1 MLPVFETYFT
11 RFEAFPQRL
20 SEMVSKNVG
29 IIVAI
34 PCYNEPDI
42 LKTLQSLLDSEK
54 TDCAVEIIVA
64 VNYSETATQS
74 SKEFNNLTY
83 KELCSFAKTN
93 SSEACKILPI
103 LASDIPTKQAGVG
116 YARKIAMDE
125 ATHRFASIDNPDGI
139 IVACDSDSLVANNY
153 LREIEQYYVTHSACT
168 AANIYFEHPLEG
180 ELPSAQYEAIAQYE
194 LHLRYY
200 VEQLKR
206 IGFPYA
212 YHTVGSSFSLR
223 AKTYCRQGGMNKRQ
237 AGEDFYFLQKLFQT
251 ENIGEVN
258 TTTIF
263 PSARISD
270 RVPFGT
276 GFAMGKL
283 MSMENPVYLSY
294 SNESFS
300 VLHDFFSLIP
310 ELRQN
315 DDVKTLYARLHSS
328 LQDFIPFSEFEK
340 KINEIKKNTATEVQF
355 RKRFFNWFNGFQI
368 FKYLNFCHAQTFE
381 KQPITQLAAE
391 LVHSTA
397 DNTFAILKEYRTKE
411 KKPACGRDT
420 QKQN

>member
-20 SEMVSKNVG
+20 SEPVNKNVG

-42 LKTLQSLLDSEK
+42 LKTLQSLLACEK

-64 VNYSETATQS
+64 VNYSETASQS
-74 SKEFNNLTY
+74 AKDFNALTY
-83 KELCSFAKTN
+83 KELCSFAKAH
-93 SSEACKILPI
+93 SSEMCKILPI
-103 LASDIPTKQAGVG
+103 FTPDIPAKQAGVG

-139 IVACDSDSLVANNY
+139 IVACDSDSLVAHNY
-153 LREIEQYYVTHSACT
+153 LREIEQFYATHPTCT

-180 ELPSAQYEAIAQYE
+180 ELPSTQYEAIAQYE

-223 AKTYCRQGGMNKRQ
+223 TKTYCRQGGMNKRQ

-251 ENIGEVN
+251 ERIGEIN

-263 PSARISD
+263 PSSRISD

-283 MSMENPVYLSY
+283 MTMEQPLYLSY
-294 SNESFS
+294 TNESFS
-300 VLHDFFSLIP
+300 VLQAFFSLIP
-310 ELRQN
+310 ELRKN
-315 DDVKTLYARLHSS
+315 DDVKTLYVSLHQS
-328 LQDFIPFSEFEK
+328 LQDFISFEEFEK
-340 KINEIKKNTATEVQF
+340 KINEIKMNTATEVQF
-355 RKRFFNWFNGFQI
+355 HKRFFNWFNGFQI
-368 FKYLNFCHAQTFE
+368 FKYLNFCHTSTFE
-381 KQPITQLAAE
+381 KKPVTIVAAE
-391 LVHSTA
+391 LLAIAST
-397 DNTFAILKEYRTKE
+397 DTFSLLKEYRYRQ
-411 KKPACGRDT
+411 KKG
-420 QKQN
+420 

>member
-20 SEMVSKNVG
+20 SESVKKNVG

-42 LKTLQSLLDSEK
+42 LKTLQSLLDCEK

-64 VNYSETATQS
+64 VNYSETASQS
-74 SKEFNNLTY
+74 VKDFNASTY
-83 KELCSFAKTN
+83 KELCYFAKTN
-93 SSEACKILPI
+93 SSETCKVLPI
-103 LASDIPTKQAGVG
+103 LASDIPAKQAGVG

-153 LREIEQYYVTHSACT
+153 LREIEQYYITHPTCT

-180 ELPSAQYEAIAQYE
+180 KLPSAQYEAIAQYE

-223 AKTYCRQGGMNKRQ
+223 AKAYCRQGGMNKRQ

-251 ENIGEVN
+251 EHIGEIN

-263 PSARISD
+263 PSSRISD

-283 MSMENPVYLSY
+283 MTMEHPLYLSY

-300 VLHDFFSLIP
+300 VLQEFFSLIA
-310 ELRQN
+310 ELRQKDN
-315 DDVKTLYARLHSS
+315 IKTLYASLHPS
-328 LQDFIPFSEFEK
+328 LRDFIPFTEFEK
-340 KINEIKKNTATEVQF
+340 KISEIKKNTATEAQF

-368 FKYLNFCHAQTFE
+368 FKYLNFCHTQTFE
-381 KQPITQLAAE
+381 KRPITTVAAE
-391 LVHSTA
+391 LIHSTP
-397 DNTFAILKEYRTKE
+397 NSTFAVLNEYRTKE
-411 KKPACGRDT
+411 RGDLTP
-420 QKQN
+420 

>member
-20 SEMVSKNVG
+20 SESVSKNVG

-42 LKTLQSLLDSEK
+42 LKTLQSLLDCEK
-54 TDCAVEIIVA
+54 TDCAVEIIIA
-64 VNYSETATQS
+64 VNYSEAATQS
-74 SKEFNNLTY
+74 SKDFNDLTY
-83 KELCSFAKTN
+83 KELCSFAKAN

-103 LASDIPTKQAGVG
+103 WAPDIPSKQAGVG

-153 LREIEQYYVTHSACT
+153 LREIEQYYITHSTCT

-180 ELPSAQYEAIAQYE
+180 ELSSVQYEAIAQYE

-251 ENIGEVN
+251 EHIGEIS

-263 PSARISD
+263 PSSRISD

-283 MSMENPVYLSY
+283 MTMEHPLYLSY
-294 SNESFS
+294 SDESFA
-300 VLHDFFSLIP
+300 VLQTFFSLIP

-315 DDVKTLYARLHSS
+315 DDVKTLYASLHQS

-340 KINEIKKNTATEVQF
+340 KVNEIKKNTATEVQF

-368 FKYLNFCHAQTFE
+368 FKYLNFCHTQTFE
-381 KQPITQLAAE
+381 KKPITIVATE
-391 LVHSTA
+391 LLPCAST
-397 DNTFAILKEYRTKE
+397 DTFSILKEYRYRQ
-411 KKPACGRDT
+411 KKG
-420 QKQN
+420 

>member
-20 SEMVSKNVG
+20 SEPVNKNVG

-42 LKTLQSLLDSEK
+42 LKTLQSLLACEK

-64 VNYSETATQS
+64 VNYSETASQRA
-74 SKEFNNLTY
+74 KDFNALTY
-83 KELCSFAKTN
+83 KELYSFAKTH
-93 SSEACKILPI
+93 SYEKCKILPI
-103 LASDIPTKQAGVG
+103 FTPDIPAKQAGVG

-139 IVACDSDSLVANNY
+139 IVACDSDSLVAHNY
-153 LREIEQYYVTHSACT
+153 LREIEQFYATHPTCT
-168 AANIYFEHPLEG
+168 VANIYFEHPLEG
-180 ELPSAQYEAIAQYE
+180 ELPSTQYEAIAQYE

-223 AKTYCRQGGMNKRQ
+223 TKTYCRQGGMNKRQ
-237 AGEDFYFLQKLFQT
+237 AGEDFYFLQKLFKT
-251 ENIGEVN
+251 ERIGEIN

-263 PSARISD
+263 PSSRISD

-283 MSMENPVYLSY
+283 MTMEQPLYLSY
-294 SNESFS
+294 TNESFS
-300 VLHDFFSLIP
+300 VLQKFFSLIP
-310 ELRQN
+310 ELRKN
-315 DDVKTLYARLHSS
+315 DDVKTLYASLHPS
-328 LQDFIPFSEFEK
+328 LQDFIPFEEFEK
-340 KINEIKKNTATEVQF
+340 KINEIKKNTATEAQF
-355 RKRFFNWFNGFQI
+355 HKRFYNWFNGFQI
-368 FKYLNFCHAQTFE
+368 FKYLNFCHTSTFE
-381 KQPITQLAAE
+381 KKPVTIVAAE
-391 LVHSTA
+391 LLAIAST
-397 DNTFAILKEYRTKE
+397 DTFSLLKEYRYRQ
-411 KKPACGRDT
+411 KKG
-420 QKQN
+420 

>member
-20 SEMVSKNVG
+20 SESVKKNVG

-42 LKTLQSLLDSEK
+42 LKTLQSLLDCEK

-64 VNYSETATQS
+64 VNYSETASQS
-74 SKEFNNLTY
+74 VKDFNASTY
-83 KELCSFAKTN
+83 KELCYFAKTN
-93 SSEACKILPI
+93 SSETCKILPI

-153 LREIEQYYVTHSACT
+153 LREIEQYYIIHPTCT

-180 ELPSAQYEAIAQYE
+180 KLPSAQYEAIAQYE

-251 ENIGEVN
+251 EHIGEIN

-263 PSARISD
+263 PSSRISD
-270 RVPFGT
+270 RVETYVDGT
-276 GFAMGKL
+276 SALSIVFQRKLFRFA
-283 MSMENPVYLSY
+283 
-294 SNESFS
+294 
-300 VLHDFFSLIP
+300 
-310 ELRQN
+310 
-315 DDVKTLYARLHSS
+315 
-328 LQDFIPFSEFEK
+328 
-340 KINEIKKNTATEVQF
+340 
-355 RKRFFNWFNGFQI
+355 RFFLSHSRTKTKRQHKNPLRKFAPVITRFYPFYGI
-368 FKYLNFCHAQTFE
+368 RE
-381 KQPITQLAAE
+381 KNQR
-391 LVHSTA
+391 
-397 DNTFAILKEYRTKE
+397 DKKEYGHGS
-411 KKPACGRDT
+411 PVS
-420 QKQN
+420 